1 MIICQA
7 HDAAVSLRD
16 RLHNGQPQT
25 GAPPGAGRRSKTDE
39 WMGQIAVDEASAM
52 ITDPNL
58 NSVSAALTDQLYF
71 PRTMRQRIVHQ
82 VAQGILQA
90 LPVRGDHAGV

>member
-1 MIICQA
+1 
-7 HDAAVSLRD
+7 VRLSD

-25 GAPPGAGRRSKTDE
+25 GAPPGAGRRSKADE
-39 WMGQIAVDEASAM
+39 RVGQIAVDEAGAM
-52 ITDPNL
+52 ITDPYL
-58 NSVSAALTDQLYF
+58 NSVSAALTDQLHI

-90 LPVRGDHAGV
+90 LPIRGDHAVV